1 VRFLLDTCVLS
12 ELVKPKP
19 DANVVDWVGRQD
31 EHNLFLSVITI
42 GELRKGIA
50 KLPPGSKRSRLERWV
65 AEELAARF
73 RQRVIPVESRVA
85 SAWGVI
91 LGEAES
97 RGEKIPVI
105 DALIGSSA
113 IVHGCTVATRNVSD
127 LDRTGADVISPW
139 GQ

>member
-1 VRFLLDTCVLS
+1 VRYLLDTCVLS

-19 DANVVDWVGRQD
+19 DPNVVEWVGQHD
-31 EHNLFLSVITI
+31 EHNFLLSVITI

-50 KLPPGSKRSRLERWV
+50 KLPGGANRSRLERWV

-73 RQRVIPVESRVA
+73 RQRVIPIESRVA

-97 RGEKIPVI
+97 RGEKLPVI
-105 DALIGSSA
+105 DALIGA
-113 IVHGCTVATRNVSD
+113 TAMVHNCVVATRNVSD
-127 LDRTGADVISPW
+127 LERTGADVISPW
-139 GQ
+139 DS